1 MSIELKNVTKRFG
14 ATTALDNVSVTFAE
28 NRIYGLLGNNGAGK
42 STMLNLI
49 TNRIFLSDGEV
60 LIDGESV
67 ENNDRALGKV
77 FMQGELNLYP
87 DTMRVKKAF
96 EQAKYFY
103 PDFDES
109 YAKGLAEKFGLNL
122 KKKIISLSTG
132 YSSIFRLI
140 MALSVNAPYILL
152 DEPVLGLDAIH
163 RDLFYK
169 TLIEKYSD
177 KPSTIII
184 STHLIQ
190 EIAKIIEYA
199 VIIKDGRII
208 KDIEAEALTRGC
220 YSVSGPAAA
229 VDEYARG
236 KSVIS
241 EAGIGGLRTVCIEGE
256 TPKKT
261 PAGLEIGAVPLQDY
275 FIALMNKEDK

>member
-14 ATTALDNVSVTFAE
+14 ATTALDNVSVTFEE

-49 TNRIFLSDGEV
+49 TNRIFSSDGEV
-60 LIDGESV
+60 LVDGERV
-67 ENNDRALGKV
+67 ENNDRALGRV

-96 EQAKYFY
+96 EEAKYFY
-103 PDFDES
+103 PDFDEA
-109 YAKGLAEKFGLNL
+109 YAKELAGKFGLEL
-122 KKKIISLSTG
+122 KKKVISLSTG
-132 YSSIFRLI
+132 YASIFRLI

-152 DEPVLGLDAIH
+152 DEPVLGHDAIH

-169 TLIEKYSD
+169 TLIEKYSER
-177 KPSTIII
+177 PSTIIV

-208 KDIEAEALTRGC
+208 KDVEAETLTKGC
-220 YSVSGPAAA
+220 YSVSGPASA
-229 VDEYARG
+229 VEEFSRG
-236 KSVIS
+236 KAVIS
-241 EAGIGGLRTVCIEGE
+241 TAGIGGLSTVCIEGAAPNKVPS
-256 TPKKT
+256 T
-261 PAGLEIGAVPLQDY
+261 LEVGVVPLQDY